1 MMARV
6 WWLWRL
12 QLSGFFSPALLHSP
26 MTLDF
31 ILGKQGLEQ
40 FERFPKRRLSKIS
53 LMPYGAFTD
62 SGC

>member
-12 QLSGFFSPALLHSP
+12 QLSGFFSAALLHSP

-31 ILGKQGLEQ
+31 ILGKQGLEHV
-40 FERFPKRRLSKIS
+40 RTVP
-53 LMPYGAFTD
+53 
-62 SGC
+62 